1 MKLNLVSYDTKMSN
15 MSNIDHIK
23 ILTTRFNNDTWRE
36 NNNYRIKH
44 NIPCIYCVPQ
54 RISDTIEYNSIVFVF
69 EMNNSINQI
78 EGIGLIRNVIN
89 NDDKPPRIHQ
99 EGNFNRFC
107 YQGNYH
113 ISREQI
119 ERKYS
124 NFWLE
129 KIEYI
134 LFKGKEHLKRGGGM
148 TSLTD
153 KILRKKMDK
162 IKTIFQD
169 EVDYISLMN
178 EIKNIFVEYYK

>member
-1 MKLNLVSYDTKMSN
+1 MSKT
-15 MSNIDHIK
+15 MSSNTT

-36 NNNYRIKH
+36 NNDYRIKN

-54 RISDTIEYNSIVFVF
+54 KIKDSIEANSIVFVF

-78 EGIGLIRNVIN
+78 EGIGLIRNILT
-89 NDDKPPRIHQ
+89 NDKQPRIYQ

-107 YQGNYH
+107 YLGKYH

-124 NFWLE
+124 YLWLE

-134 LFKGKEHLKRGGGM
+134 LFKGREHLKRGGGM

-153 KILRKKMDK
+153 KILKKKTDK
-162 IKTIFQD
+162 IKKLFNVD
-169 EVDYISLMN
+169 VDYHSLSK
-178 EIKNIFVEYYK
+178 EIKNIFVDYYK

>member
-1 MKLNLVSYDTKMSN
+1 MS
-15 MSNIDHIK
+15 SNTN

-36 NNNYRIKH
+36 NNDYRIKN

-54 RISDTIEYNSIVFVF
+54 KIKDSIEPNSIVFVF

-78 EGIGLIRNVIN
+78 EGIGLIRNILT
-89 NDDKPPRIHQ
+89 NDKQPRIYQ

-107 YQGNYH
+107 YRGKYH

-124 NFWLE
+124 YLWLE

-134 LFKGKEHLKRGGGM
+134 LHF
-148 TSLTD
+148 
-153 KILRKKMDK
+153 
-162 IKTIFQD
+162 F
-169 EVDYISLMN
+169 
-178 EIKNIFVEYYK
+178 